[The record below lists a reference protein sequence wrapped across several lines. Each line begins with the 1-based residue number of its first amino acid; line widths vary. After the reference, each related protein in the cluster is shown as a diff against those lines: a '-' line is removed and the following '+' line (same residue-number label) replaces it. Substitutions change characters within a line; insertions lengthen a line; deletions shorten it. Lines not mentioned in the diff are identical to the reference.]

1 MVQSTLFTDPNMDAM
16 LYYAVVVPDDEM
28 VATIMADDMDMSM
41 ASITAVGVG
50 TATITVTATDSE
62 GGMGMQTFMVTV
74 EEANVAPM
82 AGDAIDPVMLYVGGD
97 SMTVS
102 TTLTDPEGDTLTYA
116 WTSSD
121 EMVATVMAD
130 EMDMSMATIMP
141 VGEGPATITV
151 TATDAVSGMSE
162 SQEIMVTVGPA
173 PLNPVAMYVI
183 TVPSRIEAGM
193 TGSIMITA
201 QDADGALGA
210 ITADNAAI
218 DVSLSGNVEMVTV
231 FDLSNNRLEL
241 GTDDSMGSF
250 RIFAKA
256 DATSGSVTITV
267 IGEPGVAT
275 VSEMVRIG
283 PNQNPMAGD
292 AIADQ
297 MVLVGGTAT
306 VESTLSDPEGD
317 DLTYTVSSSDDMIAT
332 ATNDGAMITITG
344 VAAGDATITVTG
356 MDTEMGSGMQTIMVT
371 VKEPNTAPMAGDAI
385 ADVTMT
391 VGDDPMMVAT
401 MFTDAEDDMLS
412 YSEMSDDEMVATAMV
427 DMDGMVTIT
436 AVGAGSATI
445 TVTATDPMGELY
457 AMQTIMVTVAANMGP
472 MAGEAIADQ
481 MLYVGRRRGHGPHH
495 VHRPRRGHADL
506 LGNGY

>member
-1 MVQSTLFTDPNMDAM
+1 MASHGRIIARLGKLQDIEPITFGLVRGMPDMPMNVMAMAVNHDTINVSWEAPTDTGNSDITGYMVQRAYM
-16 LYYAVVVPDDEM
+16 
-28 VATIMADDMDMSM
+28 MADDMMSEWMDVDPAHMGTDMMYKDSGLMPETKYYYQVAAKNAQGTGQYSDGM
-41 ASITAVGVG
+41 AEGAN
-50 TATITVTATDSE
+50 ATT
-62 GGMGMQTFMVTV
+62 
-74 EEANVAPM
+74 EEANMGPM

-130 EMDMSMATIMP
+130 DMDMSMATIMP

-275 VSEMVRIG
+275 VSDMVRIG

-306 VESTLSDPEGD
+306 VESTLSDHEGD

-391 VGDDPMMVAT
+391 VGDDHDRWSPPCSPT
-401 MFTDAEDDMLS
+401 LKT
-412 YSEMSDDEMVATAMV
+412 TC
-427 DMDGMVTIT
+427 
-436 AVGAGSATI
+436 
-445 TVTATDPMGELY
+445 
-457 AMQTIMVTVAANMGP
+457 
-472 MAGEAIADQ
+472 
-481 MLYVGRRRGHGPHH
+481 
-495 VHRPRRGHADL
+495 
-506 LGNGY
+506 

>member
-1 MVQSTLFTDPNMDAM
+1 M
-16 LYYAVVVPDDEM
+16 
-28 VATIMADDMDMSM
+28 ATSHDM
-41 ASITAVGVG
+41 
-50 TATITVTATDSE
+50 ITVTWDAADN
-62 GGMGMQTFMVTV
+62 GGSDITGYMVQRGYMDADNMMMWMDVDPAHMGMDMMYMDMGLMADTKYYYRVAAINAQDMGEYSDGMAMAMTTPMVTV
-74 EEANVAPM
+74 
-82 AGDAIDPVMLYVGGD
+82 D
-97 SMTVS
+97 
-102 TTLTDPEGDTLTYA
+102 
-116 WTSSD
+116 
-121 EMVATVMAD
+121 
-130 EMDMSMATIMP
+130 
-141 VGEGPATITV
+141 
-151 TATDAVSGMSE
+151 
-162 SQEIMVTVGPA
+162 PA
-173 PLNPVAMYVI
+173 PLNPVAMYAI
-183 TVPSRIEAGM
+183 SVPTRIEAGM

-218 DVSLSGNVEMVTV
+218 NVSLSGDDEMVTV

-292 AIADQ
+292 DIADQ

-306 VESTLSDPEGD
+306 VESTLSDHEGD

-371 VKEPNTAPMAGDAI
+371 VKEPNTAPMAGDDV
-385 ADVTMT
+385 ADQMVY
-391 VGDDPMMVAT
+391 VGAMVEVQSNFSDP
-401 MFTDAEDDMLS
+401 DEDMLS
-412 YSEMSDDEMVATAMV
+412 YMASSDMMDVATATV
-427 DMDGMVTIT
+427 DDMGMVTIT
-436 AVGAGSATI
+436 GVAEGMATI
-445 TVTATDPMGELY
+445 TVTASDPGELY
-457 AMQTIMVTVAANMGP
+457 AMQTIMVTVMMMPPMELGAPSITSVMSDAEGMATVMLMSGDNATKHYIWAQPTDLSQGMYSDEAAGDATMVTFSGLTGGMNHWFIAV
-472 MAGEAIADQ
+472 AGRGTGADSEWSEWSGWTAETPIQ
-481 MLYVGRRRGHGPHH
+481 
-495 VHRPRRGHADL
+495 
-506 LGNGY
+506 